1 MGGIVMVMEDLEAPH
16 HMLLMRYF
24 MAQGLVHGQRLLF
37 ASPLPSPRS
46 FLGTLPGLAT
56 GEEHK
61 SSRKV
66 SDSQGEDLRIAWQYR
81 RYLSE
86 QQALTDRRLRQQELR
101 ASSMST
107 DNQLPSSGHRREYS
121 TQFDLRK
128 PLDRTLWSTLNTECL
143 SLQDGTNFASLQ
155 EKCATF
161 LGSLART
168 EGGGHQVGRV
178 ALQSLCAP
186 LCMVSSDWEL
196 LAFLHGLKS
205 RLREARAV
213 GFVTFPSA
221 LLKSSISARW
231 QHLSDIL
238 LSVEA
243 IRDDDKEM
251 ESMFTGYKDMVGL
264 LRVHKVATINSQVP
278 RVPEVGPFAIKVLQK
293 KKVVLERL
301 HLAPIDGSVGKGG
314 GASSLLCAQPAN
326 APSVLDF

>member
-1 MGGIVMVMEDLEAPH
+1 MVMEDLEAPH
-16 HMLLMRYF
+16 HLLLMRYF
-24 MAQGLVHGQRLLF
+24 MAQGLVHGQPLLF
-37 ASPLPSPRS
+37 ASPLPNPKS
-46 FLGTLPGLAT
+46 FLGTLPGLAS
-56 GEEHK
+56 GDEHK
-61 SSRKV
+61 SSRKGPEA
-66 SDSQGEDLRIAWQYR
+66 QGEDLRIAWQYR

-86 QQALTDRRLRQQELR
+86 QQELADRRLRQQELR

-128 PLDRTLWSTLNTECL
+128 PLDRAMWTSPNIECL
-143 SLQDGTNFASLQ
+143 SLQGGTNFAALQ

-161 LGSLART
+161 FASLART
-168 EGGGHQVGRV
+168 EAGGHQVGRV

-186 LCMVSSDWEL
+186 QCMLSLSDWEL

-205 RLREARAV
+205 RLREAKAV
-213 GFVTFPSA
+213 GFITFPSA
-221 LLKSSISARW
+221 LLKASISARW

-243 IRDDDKEM
+243 IRDDDKDM
-251 ESMFTGYKDMVGL
+251 ESMFTGYKDMVGFM
-264 LRVHKVATINSQVP
+264 RVHKLATINSQVP

-293 KKVVLERL
+293 KKVALERL
-301 HLAPIDGSVGKGG
+301 HLAPIDASGGKGG